1 MSSLVLSQVTL
12 TSPSKVEGLFIPKSQ
27 VDQVAKGL
35 QQNEFLKN
43 RVISAEKALNKAD
56 EIIKAQEKDS
66 ELNKK
71 MIDEQNKLI
80 INLKN
85 ENLKLEELHLSEI
98 EGLNAE
104 LELVKKSATKT
115 GKQKFWKG
123 VKVGGIS
130 VAILGGVATV
140 LLLKIEYHENYKRK
154 FSGNSIL

>member
-1 MSSLVLSQVTL
+1 MSNLVSSQVIL

-27 VDQVAKGL
+27 VAQIAKGL
-35 QQNEFLKN
+35 QQNEFLKT
-43 RVISAEKALNKAD
+43 RLTSAEKALNKAD

-85 ENLKLEELHLSEI
+85 ENLKLEDLHLYEI
-98 EGLNAE
+98 QSLNAE
-104 LELVKKSATKT
+104 LELVKKSAVKT
-115 GKQKFWKG
+115 GRQKFWKG

-130 VAILGGVATV
+130 VVVLGGITTI
-140 LLLKIEYHENYKRK
+140 LLLK
-154 FSGNSIL
+154 